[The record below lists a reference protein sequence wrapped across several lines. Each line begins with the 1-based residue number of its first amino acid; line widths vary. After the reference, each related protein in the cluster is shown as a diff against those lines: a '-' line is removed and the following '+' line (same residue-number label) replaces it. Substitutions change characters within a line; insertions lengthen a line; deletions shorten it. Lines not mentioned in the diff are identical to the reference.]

1 MKVSQPKSEAMQ
13 ALYWREEI
21 LQVMFWIQGEGF
33 GDDIDPDTLGR
44 FLGIDG
50 GVGLSYLDRLVSDG
64 LLETVGSGRYR
75 LSAVGKEEGAKIFG
89 DEFADFTKPSH
100 GECGADCWCHGSAD
114 EADACVAERLQS
126 AGHH

>member
-1 MKVSQPKSEAMQ
+1 MTVPLPKSDAMQ

-33 GDDIDPDTLGR
+33 GDDIDPQSLGR

-64 LLETVGSGRYR
+64 YLEVAEVGRYR
-75 LSAVGKEEGAKIFG
+75 LSGVGKSEGAKIFG

-100 GECGADCWCHGSAD
+100 GECGADCWCHNSAD
-114 EADACVAERLQS
+114 EAEACNAERFQS